1 MRVEE
6 PIPHGDPVGMTQ
18 AYNDVVERL
27 ARQHLDQW
35 FWIHRRW
42 KPGRGRAD

>member
-1 MRVEE
+1 
-6 PIPHGDPVGMTQ
+6 MTQ
-18 AYNDVVERL
+18 ALNDSLENL

-42 KPGRGRAD
+42 KHSSKKLNKIRTPAGRGPK